1 MPMTRPNALH
11 REGGSVTSPV
21 IVAVAGILAL
31 TLAAVAWLAL
41 NPPPRAAAV
50 APVAPGAS
58 APAPSPVITPSPS
71 AAALPARVQ
80 DGNARV
86 RLRYAWLVAS
96 DYARDHGSF
105 TGLSPIYAKHR
116 LHATAGDVQLT
127 GEGPL
132 VLTTRFDRSGKSA
145 TGVVSIRVASGR
157 DLLLVTR
164 STTGHTFC
172 FVQRGA
178 ETGGG
183 VGDVNRVDQ
192 CAIRWG

>member
-1 MPMTRPNALH
+1 MTRPNALH
-11 REGGSVTSPV
+11 QEGGSVTSSGL
-21 IVAVAGILAL
+21 VAVAGILAL

-41 NPPPRAAAV
+41 NPPPRVAAM

-58 APAPSPVITPSPS
+58 AVAPSPVVTPSLS
-71 AAALPARVQ
+71 AAELPARFQ
-80 DGNARV
+80 DENARV

-96 DYARDHGSF
+96 DYARVHGSF
-105 TGLSPIYAKHR
+105 TGLSPTYAKHR
-116 LHATAGDVQLT
+116 LHATAGEVQVT

-132 VLTTRFDRSGKSA
+132 VLTTRFDRAGKA
-145 TGVVSIRVASGR
+145 AAGVVSIRVASGR

-164 STTGHTFC
+164 STTGKAFC

-183 VGDVNRVDQ
+183 QGDVDRVGQ